1 MRSSRSRGNQ
11 VAPGTIVIGDAF
23 ALRYPFHVTL
33 LSCTCNRVFHALGT
47 RNVID
52 KFVFHFFSDLCA
64 ASHSSQVFFGSLYH
78 ERRKKARKIRSF
90 WDKIEFYIKSPYL
103 PLGMNQAFGRS
114 VCRVARL
121 ALLTVMIK
129 VMT

>member
-23 ALRYPFHVTL
+23 TLRYPFHVTL

-78 ERRKKARKIRSF
+78 ERRKKARKIGWFLRQKLRF
-90 WDKIEFYIKSPYL
+90 QKEKLQTQPQGPDLEFL
-103 PLGMNQAFGRS
+103 VEQAFRKS
-114 VCRVARL
+114 NRRYCFCN
-121 ALLTVMIK
+121 
-129 VMT
+129 